1 LAKARK
7 IPYLKPDEALGIAIE
22 KILRTRFEEMISF
35 EENTV
40 KREDIESL
48 HDMRVASR
56 RLQAL
61 MRIFRKSFKRKKF
74 KEEYSELRLLIRAL
88 GAVRD
93 YDVLIGRIEEL
104 KNKFPATDTRA
115 LDLIIIR
122 KKSLRE
128 MKMKELKKHI
138 DQLNRAGYKENF
150 YRFILTGKNSI
161 REPLRKHLSK
171 AIPELMNDFIRY
183 KNDVA
188 GYPSRKTLLHEMR
201 KKGKPLRY
209 SLELGE
215 YCFKSIGEILEEIKD
230 TIELMGEIHDTDVM
244 IPELIT
250 CLKEIRILNNTVTD
264 IGKRIS
270 TKQIRDII
278 RHLREERRRNFSR
291 LQHKLNYI
299 TSADFTGK
307 FEGALRNA

>member
-1 LAKARK
+1 
-7 IPYLKPDEALGIAIE
+7 
-22 KILRTRFEEMISF
+22 
-35 EENTV
+35 
-40 KREDIESL
+40 
-48 HDMRVASR
+48 
-56 RLQAL
+56 
-61 MRIFRKSFKRKKF
+61 
-74 KEEYSELRLLIRAL
+74 
-88 GAVRD
+88 
-93 YDVLIGRIEEL
+93 
-104 KNKFPATDTRA
+104 
-115 LDLIIIR
+115 
-122 KKSLRE
+122 
-128 MKMKELKKHI
+128 MKELKKHI

-150 YRFILTGKNSI
+150 YRFIITGKNSI

-183 KNDVA
+183 KNDVTD
-188 GYPSRKTLLHEMR
+188 YPLRKTLLHEMR